1 MTQDGFFHLDDAAW
15 GVLRVVYLQHASDP
29 MTFFSTDI
37 AYKNPDWLGPNR
49 GRDISPHLKWFPI
62 VSFFQIAFDIPMATS
77 VPLGYGHNFAP
88 AEYIDAWIEVTQP
101 GFRYRLVAASIRTL
115 LLDILPTSGNGFR
128 SVCQIRTTSDCCC
141 HEDLVIRCR

>member
-1 MTQDGFFHLDDAAW
+1 MTQDGFPYLDDAAW

-62 VSFFQIAFDIPMATS
+62 VSFFQIAFDIPMATT

-101 GFRYRLVAASIRTL
+101 NNWSALDTAKVKEHFIGFNPS
-115 LLDILPTSGNGFR
+115 PT
-128 SVCQIRTTSDCCC
+128 
-141 HEDLVIRCR
+141 